1 MSVQFVE
8 SEWITVTVK
17 GVEARLLVREPNAME
32 GVRYF
37 AAVDKHREAMKTD
50 FEALERIIQTH
61 INLLTAC
68 VLDSENFEPAF
79 PRQVPRRSGPRGLVG
94 FRGRMFLVSPL
105 RSRRWVTQKLQPGRM
120 ARLRPADNITSEPLL
135 GVS

>member
-8 SEWITVTVK
+8 SEWVSVKVK
-17 GVEARLLVREPNAME
+17 GVEARLQVREPNAME

-79 PRQVPRRSGPRGLVG
+79 PKSGSEKERASWIGRIPWTDVSTIASTVATVG
-94 FRGRMFLVSPL
+94 YPKTSAGSDGETSP
-105 RSRRWVTQKLQPGRM
+105 G
-120 ARLRPADNITSEPLL
+120 
-135 GVS
+135 

>member
-37 AAVDKHREAMKTD
+37 AAIDKHREAMKED
-50 FEALERIIQTH
+50 FEALEKVIQTH
-61 INLLTAC
+61 INLLVAC

-79 PRQVPRRSGPRGLVG
+79 PKVG
-94 FRGRMFLVSPL
+94 SEKERLAWISRIPWTDVSSIASAVATVGYPKT
-105 RSRRWVTQKLQPGRM
+105 SAGSNGETSPG
-120 ARLRPADNITSEPLL
+120 
-135 GVS
+135 

>member
-37 AAVDKHREAMKTD
+37 AAIDKHREAMKED
-50 FEALERIIQTH
+50 FEALERVIQTH
-61 INLLTAC
+61 INLLVAC

-79 PRQVPRRSGPRGLVG
+79 PKVG
-94 FRGRMFLVSPL
+94 SEKERLAWIGRIPWTDVSSIASAVATVGYPKT
-105 RSRRWVTQKLQPGRM
+105 SAGSNGETSPG
-120 ARLRPADNITSEPLL
+120 
-135 GVS
+135 

>member
-37 AAVDKHREAMKTD
+37 AAIDKHREAMKED
-50 FEALERIIQTH
+50 FEALERVIQTH
-61 INLLTAC
+61 INLLVAC

-79 PRQVPRRSGPRGLVG
+79 PKVG
-94 FRGRMFLVSPL
+94 SEKERLAWISRIPWTDVSSIASAVATVGYPKT
-105 RSRRWVTQKLQPGRM
+105 SAGSNGETSPG
-120 ARLRPADNITSEPLL
+120 
-135 GVS
+135 

>member
-37 AAVDKHREAMKTD
+37 AAVDKHREAMKAD

-79 PRQVPRRSGPRGLVG
+79 PKAGSEKERSAWIGRIPWTDVSSIASAVATVG
-94 FRGRMFLVSPL
+94 YPKTSAGSNGETSP
-105 RSRRWVTQKLQPGRM
+105 G
-120 ARLRPADNITSEPLL
+120 
-135 GVS
+135 

>member
-37 AAVDKHREAMKTD
+37 AAIDKHREAMKQD
-50 FEALERIIQTH
+50 FEALEKVIQTH
-61 INLLTAC
+61 INLLVAC

-79 PRQVPRRSGPRGLVG
+79 PKVGSEKERQAWIGRIPWTDVSSIASAVATVG
-94 FRGRMFLVSPL
+94 YPKTSAGSNGETSP
-105 RSRRWVTQKLQPGRM
+105 G
-120 ARLRPADNITSEPLL
+120 
-135 GVS
+135 

>member
-68 VLDSENFEPAF
+68 VQDSENFEPAF
-79 PRQVPRRSGPRGLVG
+79 PKDGSEKERSSWIGRIPWTDVSSIASAVATVG
-94 FRGRMFLVSPL
+94 YPKTSAGSDGETSP
-105 RSRRWVTQKLQPGRM
+105 G
-120 ARLRPADNITSEPLL
+120 
-135 GVS
+135 

>member
-37 AAVDKHREAMKTD
+37 AAIDKHREAMKQD
-50 FEALERIIQTH
+50 FEALEKVIQTH
-61 INLLTAC
+61 INLLVAC

-79 PRQVPRRSGPRGLVG
+79 PKVG
-94 FRGRMFLVSPL
+94 SEKERLAWISRIPWTDVSSIASAVATVGYPKT
-105 RSRRWVTQKLQPGRM
+105 SAGSNGETSPG
-120 ARLRPADNITSEPLL
+120 
-135 GVS
+135 

>member
-8 SEWITVTVK
+8 SEWVAVKVK
-17 GVEARLLVREPNAME
+17 GVEARLQVREPNAME

-79 PRQVPRRSGPRGLVG
+79 PKSGSEKERSAWICRIPWTDVSTIASTVATVG
-94 FRGRMFLVSPL
+94 YPKTSAGSDGETSP
-105 RSRRWVTQKLQPGRM
+105 G
-120 ARLRPADNITSEPLL
+120 
-135 GVS
+135 

>member
-1 MSVQFVE
+1 MSVQFIE
-8 SEWITVTVK
+8 SEWVTVSVK

-37 AAVDKHREAMKTD
+37 SAIDKHREAMKSD
-50 FEALERIIQTH
+50 LDALERIIQTH

-79 PRQVPRRSGPRGLVG
+79 PKGGTDKERAAWIGRIPWTDVSNIATAVATVG
-94 FRGRMFLVSPL
+94 YPKTSAGSNGETSP
-105 RSRRWVTQKLQPGRM
+105 G
-120 ARLRPADNITSEPLL
+120 
-135 GVS
+135 

>member
-8 SEWITVTVK
+8 SEWVTVKVK
-17 GVEARLLVREPNAME
+17 GVEARLQVREPNAME

-79 PRQVPRRSGPRGLVG
+79 PVAGSEKERAAWIGRIPWTDVSTIASTVATVG
-94 FRGRMFLVSPL
+94 YPKTSAGSNGETSP
-105 RSRRWVTQKLQPGRM
+105 G
-120 ARLRPADNITSEPLL
+120 
-135 GVS
+135 

>member
-37 AAVDKHREAMKTD
+37 AAIDKHREAMKQD
-50 FEALERIIQTH
+50 FEALERVIQTH
-61 INLLTAC
+61 INLLVAC

-79 PRQVPRRSGPRGLVG
+79 PKVG
-94 FRGRMFLVSPL
+94 SEKERLAWISRIPWTDVSSIAAAVATVGYPKT
-105 RSRRWVTQKLQPGRM
+105 SAGSNGETSPG
-120 ARLRPADNITSEPLL
+120 
-135 GVS
+135 

>member
-32 GVRYF
+32 GARYY

-50 FEALERIIQTH
+50 IEALERIIQTH
-61 INLLTAC
+61 INLLVAC

-79 PRQVPRRSGPRGLVG
+79 PKGGSEKDRTAWVSRIPWTDVSSIAAAVATVG
-94 FRGRMFLVSPL
+94 YPKTSAGSNGETSP
-105 RSRRWVTQKLQPGRM
+105 G
-120 ARLRPADNITSEPLL
+120 
-135 GVS
+135 